1 MMLART
7 INKPAG
13 LGGDTVPWNIHKN
26 MRREVAQS
34 LQEGRKMARSVENL
48 ADSLRPLCDG
58 PEADGLARISDK
70 MQSVISQLSLLYQSI
85 APKAFGQDESV

>member
-13 LGGDTVPWNIHKN
+13 LGGDAVPWNIHKN

-58 PEADGLARISDK
+58 QEAEQVEAIQMASS
-70 MQSVISQLSLLYQSI
+70 QVIAFLSELYRSI